1 MTDPIDYEN
10 LQEQLAEHRVV
21 FERGT
26 PFPHII
32 IDEFLQSDAATGL
45 LAEFSAPPSDGGGWN
60 EYTHYNERKSA
71 LTRFDAMGKET
82 RAIIDEMSSERFL
95 NWLSEISGIEG
106 LLADPDLDGGG
117 LHEMKPGGFLN
128 MHTDFLSHTK
138 RPHWRRE
145 LNLLLYVNQDWQEEW
160 EGKLELWDDQM
171 KIKAVE
177 IVPVFN
183 RCVIFRTSEK
193 SYHGNPIALACPKG
207 VTRKSLALY
216 YFRDEGKPLKL
227 QPTHYK
233 ARPNEPVLKHALVA
247 IDRWL
252 VRAYSIL
259 KRYTPMNDRLLS
271 WLMRWKSD

>member
-1 MTDPIDYEN
+1 
-10 LQEQLAEHRVV
+10 
-21 FERGT
+21 
-26 PFPHII
+26 
-32 IDEFLQSDAATGL
+32 
-45 LAEFSAPPSDGGGWN
+45 
-60 EYTHYNERKSA
+60 
-71 LTRFDAMGKET
+71 
-82 RAIIDEMSSERFL
+82 MSSERFL

-271 WLMRWKSD
+271 WLMRRKSD